1 VRARAPW
8 ARAGLVAA
16 LVLGADQLT
25 KALIVASI
33 ALGDRRHVIG
43 GVLSLVH
50 AQNSGVAFSLLSGSE
65 AVVVAVT
72 VVIVAAVL
80 AFFARHPDTRL
91 LWLATGLIVG
101 GALGNLVDRIRNGS
115 VTDFIQLPHWP
126 AFNLADTSI
135 TFGVAALILILGRGG
150 AAARPS

>member
-1 VRARAPW
+1 VSGRAPW
-8 ARAGLVAA
+8 ARAGFVAA
-16 LVLGADQLT
+16 LVLAADQVS

-33 ALGDRRHVIG
+33 ALGQRRRVIG

-65 AVVVAVT
+65 
-72 VVIVAAVL
+72 VIVVLVTLVIVGGVL
-80 AFFARHPDTRL
+80 AFFAGHADTHL

-101 GALGNLVDRIRNGS
+101 GAIGNLLDRVRTGS

-135 TFGVAALILILGRGG
+135 TLGVATLIVILGRGG
-150 AAARPS
+150 AAARPA

>member
-1 VRARAPW
+1 VSARPPW
-8 ARAGLVAA
+8 ARAGIVAA
-16 LVLGADQLT
+16 LVLAADQVS

-33 ALGDRRHVIG
+33 ALGERRHVIG

-65 AVVVAVT
+65 
-72 VVIVAAVL
+72 VIVVLVTLVIVGGVL
-80 AFFARHPDTRL
+80 AFFARHADTRL

-101 GALGNLVDRIRNGS
+101 GALGNLLDRIRTGS

-135 TFGVAALILILGRGG
+135 TLGVATLIVILGRGG
-150 AAARPS
+150 SAARPA